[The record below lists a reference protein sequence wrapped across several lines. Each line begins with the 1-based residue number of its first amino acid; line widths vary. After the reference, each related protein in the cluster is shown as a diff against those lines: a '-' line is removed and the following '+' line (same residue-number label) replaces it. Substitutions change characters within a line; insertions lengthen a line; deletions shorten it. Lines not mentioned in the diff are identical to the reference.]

1 MSALQ
6 PASLLRA
13 EGAMLLIAATTL
25 YWKEDGFWLL
35 FAVAF
40 FLPDL
45 SMLGYLGGNRV
56 GAATYNAVH
65 SSVLSAALAVIG
77 IVMNGSLLTAIALI
91 WLAHIGFDHLV
102 GYGLKYAG
110 GFKETHLARI

>member
-1 MSALQ
+1 MSASQ

-13 EGAMLLIAATTL
+13 EGAILLIAATTL
-25 YWKEDGFWLL
+25 YWKEDGSWLL

-45 SMLGYLGGNRV
+45 SVVGYLGGNWV

-65 SSVLSAALAVIG
+65 SSVLPVALAVIG
-77 IVMNGSLLTAIALI
+77 VVTDGSLLTAVALI
-91 WLAHIGFDHLV
+91 WLAHIGFDRMV
-102 GYGLKYAG
+102 GYGLKYAER
-110 GFKETHLARI
+110 FKETHLARI

>member
-1 MSALQ
+1 MSASQ

-13 EGAMLLIAATTL
+13 EGAILLIALTTL
-25 YWKEDGFWLL
+25 YWRENGSWLL

-45 SMLGYLGGNRV
+45 SVVGYLGGNRV

-65 SSVLSAALAVIG
+65 SSVLPVALAVIG
-77 IVMNGSLLTAIALI
+77 VVTDGSLLTAVALI
-91 WLAHIGFDHLV
+91 WLAHIGFDRMV
-102 GYGLKYAG
+102 GYGLKYAE

>member
-1 MSALQ
+1 MSASQ

-25 YWKEDGFWLL
+25 YWKEDGSWLL

-45 SMLGYLGGNRV
+45 SMVGYLEGNRI

-65 SSVLSAALAVIG
+65 SLVLPVAMTVIG
-77 IVMNGSLLTAIALI
+77 IVTNGSLLTAAALI
-91 WLAHIGFDHLV
+91 WLAHIGFDRMV
-102 GYGLKYAG
+102 GYGLTHAE

>member
-13 EGAMLLIAATTL
+13 EGAILLIAATTL
-25 YWKEDGFWLL
+25 YWKEDGSWLL

-45 SMLGYLGGNRV
+45 SVVGYLGGNWV

-65 SSVLSAALAVIG
+65 SSVLPVALAVIG
-77 IVMNGSLLTAIALI
+77 VVTDGSLLTAVALI
-91 WLAHIGFDHLV
+91 WLAHIGFDRMV
-102 GYGLKYAG
+102 GYGLKYAE